1 MCGPAEISFATFLE
15 LVWLCSRL
23 QRPAGVSLFAK
34 YAYLELEHSPA
45 MDAHVVSRSH
55 LERRMKKIAFSYTSP
70 ANSQMSQAVL
80 SPPVLPSQRLQG
92 RAPPS
97 SDPSQAR
104 RKMVSSAVQD
114 YLKSCLNS
122 MARSIVLEKETVEH
136 EHQKDWAVMNSA
148 KREEVVDE
156 HFIPCGVRAHYDGD
170 SVVGD
175 WRSLS
180 PFVMHDSGKPL
191 HLSQPSVWE
200 QEEYEANSNLVLKN
214 KSATWVSWCLYICTS

>member
-1 MCGPAEISFATFLE
+1 
-15 LVWLCSRL
+15 
-23 QRPAGVSLFAK
+23 
-34 YAYLELEHSPA
+34 
-45 MDAHVVSRSH
+45 MDAHVVSRPH
-55 LERRMKKIAFSYTSP
+55 LEQRMKKLAFSYTSP
-70 ANSQMSQAVL
+70 ANSQLSQAVL
-80 SPPVLPSQRLQG
+80 SPPSQHLQG
-92 RAPPS
+92 RAPAQS
-97 SDPSQAR
+97 GDPSQAR

-156 HFIPCGVRAHYDGD
+156 HFIPCGVRAHYHGD
-170 SVVGD
+170 SLVGD
-175 WRSLS
+175 WRRS
-180 PFVMHDSGKPL
+180 PFVTVADSSKPL

-214 KSATWVSWCLYICTS
+214 KSATWVSWSCIVFAHIILARSINAHYRLGR